1 MAMNSA
7 IPKDI
12 DDYVARFPKHAQRLL
27 TQMRRTIQAAAP
39 QAKETISYRMPAF
52 TLDRMLVWF
61 AAHKGHIG
69 FYPGAGAIAAFR
81 KELSAY
87 KGAKGSVQFPFEESL
102 PLALVRRIVKFRV
115 KQNVSK
121 VKQSFSQKQET

>member
-1 MAMNSA
+1 MAMNQA
-7 IPKDI
+7 IPKSI
-12 DDYVARFPKHAQRLL
+12 DDYVDRFPKHVRQLL
-27 TQMRRTIQAAAP
+27 QKMRRTIQAAAP

-52 TLDRMLVWF
+52 TLDRILVYF
-61 AAHKGHIG
+61 AAHRSHIG

-81 KELSAY
+81 KQLSAY
-87 KGAKGSVQFPFEESL
+87 KGAKGSVQFPFAEPL

-121 VKQSFSQKQET
+121 QKRT